1 MPLRKN
7 LKFFMVNNMKILQ
20 TISLPELTNWSV
32 RYLLDFSF
40 NYNEDFDLMPI
51 GQFLTRNRNLVNI
64 QDDET
69 YQRVTVRAKNKGVCL
84 RDTEIG
90 KKIGTKKQYTVSS
103 GQFIISK
110 IDARNGAMG
119 LIPDDLDGAI
129 VTNDFPTF
137 IVDNNRINSQFLLL
151 LTTAKTFINFA
162 QSCSSG
168 TTNRQRI
175 NIEQFL
181 NIKIP
186 LPSIGEQ
193 NKIIVNYNTK
203 TQLAKKQK
211 TKAKQLELDIN
222 NYLFEVLGIERLKK
236 RQKQLLQII
245 NYSKLDRWDNS
256 KAFTLKSKYPVKRVS
271 EILIDISTGTTP
283 PTTRKEYFDNGTINF
298 YTPADLTDKMYLE
311 KSERKV
317 TQLAIDER
325 KARKFKKNT
334 LLFVGIGSTVG
345 KVGIIKNGF
354 ATSNQQITGL
364 SLDFTI
370 VDIEFVYFYFNNFI
384 NITTKEKTQA
394 TIPIVNQNKILNIP
408 IPIPP
413 IEIQE
418 EIATQIT
425 DLKQQIQDLK
435 NQAEQNQ
442 AKAIKEF
449 EQEIFITD

>member
-1 MPLRKN
+1 
-7 LKFFMVNNMKILQ
+7 MKILQ

-40 NYNEDFDLMPI
+40 GYNENFELVPI
-51 GQFLTRNRNLVNI
+51 GKFLTRNRDLINI
-64 QDDET
+64 QDNDT

-90 KKIGTKKQYTVSS
+90 KNIGTKKQYKVTN

-119 LIPDDLDGAI
+119 LIPNELNGAI

-137 IVDNNRINSQFLLL
+137 EIDNSRINSQFLLL
-151 LTTAKTFINFA
+151 LTTTKTFINFA

-186 LPSIGEQ
+186 LPSLEEQ
-193 NKIIVNYNTK
+193 NKIVANYNAK
-203 TQLAKKQK
+203 IQLAKHQK
-211 TKAKQLELDIN
+211 EQAEQFEIEIKD
-222 NYLFEVLGIERLKK
+222 YLFEVLGIEKFKEVEKHILK
-236 RQKQLLQII
+236 II
-245 NYSKLDRWDNS
+245 SYSNLDRWDNS
-256 KAFTLKSKYPVKRVS
+256 KTFTLKAKYPIKRVN
-271 EILIDISTGTTP
+271 EILLDISTGTTP
-283 PTTRKEYFDNGTINF
+283 PTARKEYFDNGTINF
-298 YTPADLTDKMYLE
+298 YTPADLTDRMYLE
-311 KSERKV
+311 ESERKV
-317 TQLAIDER
+317 TQLAIDDR
-325 KARKFKKNT
+325 KARKFEKDT

-345 KVGIIKNGF
+345 KVGVIKNEY

-364 SLDFTI
+364 QLNLTI
-370 VDIEFVYFYFNNFI
+370 ADIEFVYFYFNNFI

-413 IEIQE
+413 IEIQR
-418 EIATQIT
+418 EISSHIT
-425 DLKQQIQDLK
+425 DLKIRIKDLK
-435 NQAEQNQ
+435 NEAEQNQ
-442 AKAIKEF
+442 TKAIKEF
-449 EQEIFITD
+449 EQEIFTIA